1 MLVTHKML
9 LLSHG
14 RRDISFLLIK
24 ELSVILYIGPT
35 LKVRRHVVEKNY
47 KATIEEMSF
56 TPHHSDVSGIILCVC
71 NVTNA
76 AFSLAFGS

>member
-1 MLVTHKML
+1 MAEEILV
-9 LLSHG
+9 
-14 RRDISFLLIK
+14 FLLIK
-24 ELSVILYIGPT
+24 ELSVILYIGPIHSRFDAM
-35 LKVRRHVVEKNY
+35 LCMEKNY

-71 NVTNA
+71 NVTNT